1 MQICAECHH
10 GKGIRKVK
18 CEDCHIDMKRFI
30 QRKENAGVKERPS
43 NKIDVV
49 ECEVCWSK
57 RRIALMR

>member
-1 MQICAECHH
+1 
-10 GKGIRKVK
+10 
-18 CEDCHIDMKRFI
+18 MKRFI

-49 ECEVCWSK
+49 ECEVCWPK